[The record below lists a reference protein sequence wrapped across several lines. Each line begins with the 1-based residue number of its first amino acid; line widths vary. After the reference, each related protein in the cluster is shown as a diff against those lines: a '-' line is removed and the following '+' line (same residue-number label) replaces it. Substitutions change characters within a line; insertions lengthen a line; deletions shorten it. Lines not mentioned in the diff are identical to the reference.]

1 MASFSFGSF
10 GDIITLTQIA
20 YKLCDAID
28 SNGSIAQHISVAK
41 RDLETFIGVC
51 VCIERTI
58 RSGTAMSEGD
68 VTILRQIIHNC
79 HECINDFQKYLDKF
93 NDPRYWVRVKHRV
106 QFALFKKDKI
116 TEFETHM
123 RHHGDML
130 GLIQTKYC
138 SQDLK
143 AHITNTLEPWDQKP
157 MRFQDALGRRYP
169 VPLEVCST
177 YEGFVSF
184 LEFAFKSDP
193 SIQSAVQQQ
202 QFWLITP
209 KSWDSSSWYIV
220 QGGDW
225 KSIARPGAQLG
236 MSFVTLRRLKAD
248 KRYRKLIMPDKT
260 DKLKEIDSDDNDTI
274 GSDFTIKYEGADEK
288 EVEKLEAGVAPPI
301 AIDEAIAKLRFDEPM
316 PPWAPYNPDTSFEL
330 LSHMDELPCPIADDD
345 YWDDMPMAC

>member
-41 RDLETFIGVC
+41 RDVETFIGVC

-68 VTILRQIIHNC
+68 VKILRQVIHNC
-79 HECINDFQKYLDKF
+79 HECINDFQKYLDRF

-116 TEFETHM
+116 TQFETHM

-143 AHITNTLEPWDQKP
+143 AHITNTLEPCDQKP

-177 YEGFVSF
+177 YEVSC
-184 LEFAFKSDP
+184 LA
-193 SIQSAVQQQ
+193 
-202 QFWLITP
+202 T
-209 KSWDSSSWYIV
+209 IV
-220 QGGDW
+220 
-225 KSIARPGAQLG
+225 
-236 MSFVTLRRLKAD
+236 MRL
-248 KRYRKLIMPDKT
+248 
-260 DKLKEIDSDDNDTI
+260 
-274 GSDFTIKYEGADEK
+274 
-288 EVEKLEAGVAPPI
+288 
-301 AIDEAIAKLRFDEPM
+301 
-316 PPWAPYNPDTSFEL
+316 
-330 LSHMDELPCPIADDD
+330 
-345 YWDDMPMAC
+345 